1 MKTYKNLYQRIISI
15 DNLLLAWRK
24 ARKRK
29 TKKQYVLEFEKHIVK
44 NILDLYIELKNEQ
57 YFPRPLKTF
66 VLRDP
71 KTRKIS
77 KSDFRDR
84 VIHHAIINI
93 LEPIYEKIFIYD
105 SCASRKGKGN
115 LLAINRF
122 YKFLRKVSKNRKP
135 IRNNFKDKNYI
146 QGFCLKADIKHYFQ
160 EIDHSILLSLIS
172 KKIRDEHALDLIKKI
187 VANFEMQRERET

>member
-84 VIHHAIINI
+84 AIHHAIINI
-93 LEPIYEKIFIYD
+93 LEPI
-105 SCASRKGKGN
+105 
-115 LLAINRF
+115 
-122 YKFLRKVSKNRKP
+122 
-135 IRNNFKDKNYI
+135 
-146 QGFCLKADIKHYFQ
+146 
-160 EIDHSILLSLIS
+160 
-172 KKIRDEHALDLIKKI
+172 
-187 VANFEMQRERET
+187 